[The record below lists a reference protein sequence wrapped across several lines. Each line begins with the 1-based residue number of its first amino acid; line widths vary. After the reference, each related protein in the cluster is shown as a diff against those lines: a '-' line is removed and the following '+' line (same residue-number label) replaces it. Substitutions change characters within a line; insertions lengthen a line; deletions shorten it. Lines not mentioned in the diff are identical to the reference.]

1 VTTLSAGRGL
11 LGPLFSS
18 DAVSAAFDDAATIQA
33 ILDVEAA
40 LARAQAKVGLIPQ
53 SAVAPIAAACRAEA
67 YDIDALGRQAALA
80 GNTAIPL
87 VKALTAAV
95 RAADQDAARYVHWGA
110 TSQDIQ
116 DSGLVLQ
123 IRAALG
129 PLHRDIERLE
139 LALVA
144 LATRYAA
151 DPMPGRTWLQH
162 AAPITFGLKAAGYLS
177 TLRRAKRRLQAA
189 GQTALVL
196 QLGGAAGTLASLGE
210 RGIEVSQALA
220 QELDLALPALPWH
233 GARDRLVDLAC
244 ALGVLTGALGKMAR
258 DLSLMMQTD
267 VGEAFEPAAAGKG
280 GSSTMPHKRN
290 PVGCAVTLAAAI
302 RVPPLVATMLA
313 AMPQEHERGL
323 GGWHAEWET
332 LPEIFRLA
340 SGALA
345 QMAAAFE
352 GLEVDTTTMRAD
364 LDKTHGLL
372 MAEAVSMAL
381 ADHIGKA
388 QAHHLIETASR
399 RALSDGVGLAEA
411 LSAMPEATRHLS
423 PEALAQV
430 MRPEAYLGAAAAFIQ
445 RVLAEDDP
453 HL

>member
-1 VTTLSAGRGL
+1 MTLKSGRGL
-11 LGPLFSS
+11 LGPLFSAQ
-18 DAVSAAFDDAATIQA
+18 AVGAAFDDSATIQA
-33 ILDVEAA
+33 MLDVEAA

-53 SAVAPIAAACRAEA
+53 SAVAPIAAACAAER

-87 VKALTAAV
+87 VKALTEAV
-95 RAADQDAARYVHWGA
+95 RGADEDAARYVHWGA

-123 IRAALG
+123 IRAALA
-129 PLHRDIERLE
+129 PLHSDIQRLE
-139 LALVA
+139 RA
-144 LATRYAA
+144 LASMADRYAA

-177 TLRRAKRRLQAA
+177 ALRRAKRRVREAGDAA
-189 GQTALVL
+189 RVL
-196 QLGGAAGTLASLGE
+196 QFGGAAGTLASLGE
-210 RGIEVSQALA
+210 RGIAVSQALA

-233 GARDRLVDLAC
+233 AARDRLVDLAC
-244 ALGVLTGALGKMAR
+244 ALGVLTGSLGKMAR
-258 DLSLMMQTD
+258 DLSLLMQTD
-267 VGEAFEPAAAGKG
+267 VGEAFEPAAVGKG

-290 PVGCAVTLAAAI
+290 PVGCAVALAAAI

-313 AMPQEHERGL
+313 AMTQEHERGL

-345 QMAAAFE
+345 QMATAFE
-352 GLEVDTTTMRAD
+352 GLEVDTATMRAD

-372 MAEAVSMAL
+372 MAEAASMAL

-388 QAHHLIETASR
+388 QAHHLVETASR
-399 RALSDGVGLAEA
+399 RALADGGSLADA
-411 LSAMPEATRHLS
+411 LSAMPEATRHLA
-423 PEALAQV
+423 PEALTQIL
-430 MRPEAYLGAAAAFIQ
+430 RPDGYLGAAAAFIQ
-445 RVLAEDDP
+445 RALAEEDP
-453 HL
+453 KP

>member
-1 VTTLSAGRGL
+1 MTLTRGRGL
-11 LGPLFSS
+11 FGPLFS
-18 DAVSAAFDDAATIQA
+18 AEGVSAAFDDSATVQA
-33 ILDVEAA
+33 MLDVEAA
-40 LARAQAKVGLIPQ
+40 LARAQASVGLIPQ
-53 SAVAPIAAACRAEA
+53 SAVAPICDACQVAR

-87 VKALTAAV
+87 VKALTETV
-95 RAADQDAARYVHWGA
+95 RAVDEEAARYVHWGA

-123 IRAALG
+123 IRAASA
-129 PLHRDIERLE
+129 PLHRDIERLD

-144 LATRYAA
+144 LAERHAE

-177 TLRRAKRRLQAA
+177 ALRRANRRLRAA
-189 GQTALVL
+189 SDAACVL
-196 QLGGAAGTLASLGE
+196 QFGGAAGTLASLGL
-210 RGIEVSQALA
+210 RGIEVSEALGQAL
-220 QELDLALPALPWH
+220 DLPVPALPWH
-233 GARDRLVDLAC
+233 AARDRLVDLAC
-244 ALGVLTGALGKMAR
+244 ALGVLTGGLGKMAR
-258 DLSLMMQTD
+258 DLSLLMQTD

-290 PVGCAVTLAAAI
+290 PVGCAVALSAAI
-302 RVPPLVATMLA
+302 RVPPLVATLLA

-332 LPEIFRLA
+332 LPEIFRLT

-345 QMAAAFE
+345 QMATAFE
-352 GLEVDTTTMRAD
+352 GLEVDVAGMRAD

-381 ADHIGKA
+381 AERIGKSE
-388 QAHHLIETASR
+388 AHHLVETASR
-399 RALSDGVGLAEA
+399 RAVVQGCSLAEA
-411 LSAMPEATRHLS
+411 LGALPEATQHLS
-423 PEALAQV
+423 SAALAEV
-430 MRPEAYLGAAAAFIQ
+430 MRPDGYLGAAAAFIQ
-445 RVLAEDDP
+445 RALEGDDDRS
-453 HL
+453 

>member
-1 VTTLSAGRGL
+1 MTSNPGRGL

-18 DAVSAAFDDAATIQA
+18 DAVAAAFDDTATIQA
-33 ILDVEAA
+33 MLDVEAA
-40 LARAQAKVGLIPQ
+40 LARAEAKVGLIPQ
-53 SAVAPIAAACRAEA
+53 TAVAPIAAACTAEL
-67 YDIDALGRQAALA
+67 YDIEALGREAALA

-87 VKALTAAV
+87 VKALTATV
-95 RAADQDAARYVHWGA
+95 RASDEDAARYVHWGA

-116 DSGLVLQ
+116 DCGLVLQ
-123 IRAALG
+123 IRAALA
-129 PLHRDIERLE
+129 PLHSDMSRLE
-139 LALVA
+139 QA
-144 LATRYAA
+144 LAALAARHAA

-177 TLRRAKRRLQAA
+177 ALRRAKRRVQAA
-189 GQTALVL
+189 SEATFVL
-196 QLGGAAGTLASLGE
+196 QFGGAAGTLASLGE
-210 RGIEVSQALA
+210 RGMEVSQALA
-220 QELDLALPALPWH
+220 QELNLTLPALPWH
-233 GARDRLVDLAC
+233 AARDRLVDLAC
-244 ALGVLTGALGKMAR
+244 ALGVLTGGLGKMAR
-258 DLSLMMQTD
+258 DLSLLMQTD

-290 PVGCAVTLAAAI
+290 PVGCAVALAAAI

-332 LPEIFRLA
+332 LPEIFRLT

-345 QMAAAFE
+345 QMATAFE
-352 GLEVDTTTMRAD
+352 GLEVDPATMRAD

-372 MAEAVSMAL
+372 MAEAASMAL

-388 QAHHLIETASR
+388 QAHHL
-399 RALSDGVGLAEA
+399 VGGSLADA

-423 PEALAQV
+423 PETLTQI
-430 MRPEAYLGAAAAFIQ
+430 MRPEGYLGAAAAFIQ

-453 HL
+453 QP